1 MPTELPAASAGSM
14 TLGGDLVVR
23 RMGFGAMRIT
33 GQGIWGDP
41 PDRAKALAVLRRAVE
56 LGVNLIDTAD
66 SYGPEVSEKIIAE
79 ALHPYPAGLVIATKG
94 GLTRSGPGQWHRNGR
109 PEHLR
114 KACEGSLRRLRTDR
128 IDIYQLHA
136 VDSAVP
142 MEDSL
147 GELIRMR
154 SEGKIRHI
162 GLSNVSVEQLQRARK
177 LVPIISV
184 QNRYNLADR
193 ASEDV
198 LKVCERDGLGFLPWY
213 PVGAGDLTKPG
224 GTVDRIARAHA
235 VTTAQVALAWLLLH
249 SPVML
254 PIPGTSSVAH
264 LDENVA
270 AAALALDDAEMVQ
283 LERG

>member
-41 PDRAKALAVLRRAVE
+41 PDRAKAHAVLRRAVE
-56 LGVNLIDTAD
+56 LGVNLVDTAD

-177 LVPIISV
+177 LVPIVSV

-235 VTTAQVALAWLLLH
+235 VTAAQVALAWLLLH

-270 AAALALDDAEMVQ
+270 AAALALDDAEMLQ

>member
-1 MPTELPAASAGSM
+1 MPSELPAAAAGSM
-14 TLGGDLVVR
+14 TLGGDLIVR
-23 RMGFGAMRIT
+23 RMGYGAMRIT

-41 PDRAKALAVLRRAVE
+41 PDRAKAQAVLRRAVE

-114 KACEGSLRRLRTDR
+114 KACEGSLRRLKMER
-128 IDIYQLHA
+128 IDLYQLHA

-147 GELIRMR
+147 GELSRLQA
-154 SEGKIRHI
+154 EGKIRHI

-177 LVPIISV
+177 LVPIVSV
-184 QNRYNLADR
+184 QNRYNLTDR
-193 ASEDV
+193 AAEDV
-198 LKVCERDGLGFLPWY
+198 LQVCAREGIGFLPWY
-213 PVGAGDLTKPG
+213 PVAAGDLAKPG
-224 GTVDRIARAHA
+224 GPLDRAAKAHA
-235 VTTAQVALAWLLLH
+235 VTPAQVALAWLLLH

-254 PIPGTSSVAH
+254 PIPGTSSIPH
-264 LDENVA
+264 LEENVA
-270 AAALALDDAEMVQ
+270 AAALSLDDAEM
-283 LERG
+283 LALDRG